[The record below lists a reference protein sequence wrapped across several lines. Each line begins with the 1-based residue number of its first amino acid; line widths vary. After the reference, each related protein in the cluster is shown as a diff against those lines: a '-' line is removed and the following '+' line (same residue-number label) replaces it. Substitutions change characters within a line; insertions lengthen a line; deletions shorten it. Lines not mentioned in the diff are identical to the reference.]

1 MPQLSANALA
11 IPASGIRRIFELAS
25 ELDDVIHLSVGEPDR
40 PVARHILDAGASAW
54 NADVTN
60 YTPNSGMSL
69 LRQAI
74 ATKLERDNRYRV
86 DDDQIHVTAG
96 GSQALHMA
104 MSLTLTAGDEI
115 LIPDPGYATF
125 AMVPTLLGA
134 VPVPY
139 HLKAEDEFQP
149 SLENLEQCITPRSKV
164 LLINSPSNPL
174 GVVYSAEKIG
184 ELLQFAAKHD
194 LWVISDEV
202 YEYFTFGRAFTSVA
216 SLDKDARVFSVYS
229 VSKTY
234 GLTGGRVGYL
244 VTPPGVA
251 NTFRAAQEA
260 IVSCVNS
267 PAQLAVVAA
276 LEGPQDY
283 VQEARNHY
291 GTNVEAAC
299 AVLDQRGIVYQR
311 PQGAFYIW
319 IDVSHVSNG
328 NVAAWAEHFLL
339 TQRVAVAPGV
349 AFGPA
354 GEGWIRICAAGRTE
368 LLLEAVKRL
377 PAPRDR

>member
-11 IPASGIRRIFELAS
+11 IPASGIRRIYELAS
-25 ELDDVIHLSVGEPDR
+25 ELDDVIQLSIGEPER
-40 PVARHILDAGASAW
+40 PVAAHILQAGADAW
-54 NADVTN
+54 LADITH
-60 YTPNSGMSL
+60 YTPNSGMAR
-69 LRQAI
+69 LRSAI
-74 ATKLERDNRYRV
+74 STKLERDNGYRV

-125 AMVPTLLGA
+125 AMIPMLIGA
-134 VPVPY
+134 VPVAY
-139 HLKAEDEFQP
+139 HLKAEDDFQP
-149 SLENLEQCITPRSKV
+149 SLENLEQVVTPRTKV

-174 GVVYSAEKIG
+174 GVVYSAEKLN
-184 ELLQFAAKHD
+184 ELLAFAAKHD

-202 YEYFTFGRAFTSVA
+202 YEYFTFTQAFTSVA
-216 SLDKDARVFSVYS
+216 SLDTDGRVFSVYS

-251 NTFRAAQEA
+251 STFRAAQEA
-260 IVSCVNS
+260 TVSCVNS
-267 PAQLAVVAA
+267 AAQLAVVAA
-276 LEGPQDY
+276 LEGPQDSLH
-283 VQEARNHY
+283 EAREHY
-291 GTNVEAAC
+291 GNNVEAAC
-299 AVLDQRGIVYQR
+299 AVLDKLGLHYQR

-319 IDVSHVSNG
+319 IDVSHASG
-328 NVAAWAEHFLL
+328 GDVAAWAEHFLL
-339 TQRVAVAPGV
+339 TERVAVAPGV

-354 GEGWIRICAAGRTE
+354 GEGWIRICAAGKTDP
-368 LLLEAVKRL
+368 LLIAVSRL
-377 PAPRDR
+377 PSIRNI